1 MKQTESSHE
10 LLLSDT
16 LVPDIFVTQY
26 AQELTKEA
34 ICIYL
39 WLLMNC
45 GYNEFS
51 REDVY
56 SYGVLS
62 RSDAD
67 SAVAG
72 LIESGLLL
80 SSKDDK
86 FLLTDIKRAEVD
98 SYIKTAVSRED
109 GMSDPVLSA
118 DEESRNLLAGS
129 INKTFYMGNMSYL
142 FYRLVD
148 KCLYEY
154 KFHSSVVY
162 SLFEEGRDLKIHF
175 KVNSMYDL
183 AESWRRNGYTTPDKL
198 KAYYDKRSRR
208 EQLVSLMGRL
218 MRRRLNDTDLE
229 RIDRWVNEF
238 DAKADLVEYAFRTNE
253 FRGNITSKHVEDK
266 LREWYAA
273 GVSDIDAAAVYENT
287 RKQENKSKAAV
298 KRRKDNR
305 MKTYGELA
313 ADSKV
318 SAPQPEKAAPEEE
331 AKEDAGT
338 EEPEKDDIL
347 TLFGGADENDQ

>member
-1 MKQTESSHE
+1 MKQSESSHE

-26 AQELTKEA
+26 AQELSKEA

-51 REDVY
+51 KEEVY

-62 RSDAD
+62 KSDAD
-67 SAVAG
+67 TAVAG
-72 LIESGLLL
+72 LIENGLLL
-80 SSKDDK
+80 SSKEDK
-86 FLLTDIKRAEVD
+86 FVLTDIKRAEVD
-98 SYIKTAVSRED
+98 SYIKTAVSKED
-109 GMSDPVLSA
+109 SISDPVLSA

-162 SLFEEGRDLKIHF
+162 SLFEEGRELKIHF

-183 AESWRRNGYTTPDKL
+183 AESWRKSGYTTPDKL
-198 KAYYDKRSRR
+198 KAYYDKRSKR

-238 DAKADLVEYAFRTNE
+238 DTTSQLAEYAFRVNE
-253 FRGNITSKHVEDK
+253 YRGNITSKHVEDK

-287 RKQENKSKAAV
+287 KKQENQAKVSK
-298 KRRKDNR
+298 KRLKNNP
-305 MKTYGELA
+305 MKTYGELQDNKA
-313 ADSKV
+313 EKK
-318 SAPQPEKAAPEEE
+318 PEPVKKE
-331 AKEDAGT
+331 ASPKPVQEKT

-347 TLFGGADENDQ
+347 TLFGGIDEDN

>member
-1 MKQTESSHE
+1 MKQSESSHE

-26 AQELTKEA
+26 AQELSKEA

-51 REDVY
+51 NEEVY

-62 RSDAD
+62 KEDAD
-67 SAVAG
+67 KAVAG
-72 LIESGLLL
+72 LIENGLLL
-80 SSKDDK
+80 SSKEDK
-86 FLLTDIKRAEVD
+86 LVLADIKRAEVD
-98 SYIKTAVSRED
+98 SYIKTAVSKED

-118 DEESRNLLAGS
+118 DEESRNLLASS

-162 SLFEEGRDLKIHF
+162 SLFEEGRELKMHF
-175 KVNSMYDL
+175 KVNSMYDM
-183 AESWRRNGYTTPDKL
+183 AESWRRNGYTTPEKL
-198 KAYYDKRSRR
+198 KAYYDKKSKR
-208 EQLVSLMGRL
+208 EQLVALMGRL
-218 MRRRLNDTDLE
+218 TRRRLNGMDLE
-229 RIDRWVNEF
+229 RIDRWIEEF
-238 DAKADLVEYAFRTNE
+238 DTSVRLAEYAFKANE
-253 FRGNITSKHVEDK
+253 FRGNITLKNVEDK
-266 LREWYAA
+266 LREWFAA

-287 RKQENKSKAAV
+287 RRQENKSKASK
-298 KRRKDNR
+298 KRLKNNPL
-305 MKTYGELA
+305 KTYGELEQ
-313 ADSKV
+313 KPV
-318 SAPQPEKAAPEEE
+318 PEKVEEE
-331 AKEDAGT
+331 KKSSSPVKEEEKT
-338 EEPEKDDIL
+338 EQEQENDDIL
-347 TLFGGADENDQ
+347 TLFGGVDEND